1 MILAEQ
7 LGSWRRIM
15 AASSPSSH
23 GQPPDLSIPKHF
35 AQLKDPRR
43 AHRRLHLLQD
53 ILVIALCA
61 VIAGAQDWQEIE
73 TFGRKRH
80 DWLKRFLRLP
90 NGIPAHDT
98 FERVFDRLAPPA
110 FHHCFQGWVQ
120 AVSHALRIKHIA
132 IDGKTL
138 RGSGTAKL
146 GPLHLVSA
154 WATAQRLSLGQVAVD
169 AKSNEITAI
178 PALLDLLDVQG
189 ALVTIDAMGCQKAIA
204 QKVIDRGG
212 DYILTVK
219 DNQEHLLADIRQALN
234 AAGETDFAGLEHD
247 TYETRERGHGRQEYR
262 CYTVLHH
269 TAGLRDAAD
278 WAGLTTIG
286 FCYSE
291 RTVGGVSSE
300 EVRYFIGSR
309 KTSAKVYGKGLRN
322 HWGIENTLHWQLD
335 VNFAEDRNRVGRRSG
350 AENLALLR
358 RLTLSLLQAHP
369 AKLSIAKKRFAAA
382 LDANFLEEILRGD
395 GVLEKR

>member
-7 LGSWRRIM
+7 LGSRRRIM

-23 GQPPDLSIPKHF
+23 GLPPDLSIPKHF
-35 AQLKDPRR
+35 AKLKDPRR

-61 VIAGAQDWQEIE
+61 VIAGAQDWQEVE

-90 NGIPAHDT
+90 HGIPAHDT
-98 FERVFDRLAPPA
+98 FERVFDRLAPQA
-110 FHHCFQGWVQ
+110 FHNCFQGWVQ
-120 AVSHALRIKHIA
+120 AVGQALRIKHVA

-178 PALLDLLDVQG
+178 PALLDLLDVHG
-189 ALVTIDAMGCQKAIA
+189 ALVTIDALGCQKVIA

-219 DNQEHLLADIRQALN
+219 DNQEHLLMDIRQALN
-234 AAGETDFAGLEHD
+234 SAGEIDFAGLEHD
-247 TYETRERGHGRQEYR
+247 TYQTRERGHGRHEYR

-269 TAGLRDAAD
+269 TGGLRNVAD

-291 RTVGGVSSE
+291 RTVAGVSSE

-309 KTSAKVYGKGLRN
+309 KASAKVYGKALRH
-322 HWGIENTLHWQLD
+322 HWGIENSLHWQLD
-335 VNFAEDRNRVGRRSG
+335 VTFAEDRNRVSKRNA

-382 LDANFLEEILRGD
+382 LDADFLEEILRGD

>member
-1 MILAEQ
+1 MALA
-7 LGSWRRIM
+7 
-15 AASSPSSH
+15 SPVCQSQS
-23 GQPPDLSIPKHF
+23 PDLSIPKHF
-35 AQLKDPRR
+35 KQLRDPRR
-43 AHRRLHLLQD
+43 RHRRLHLLQD
-53 ILVIALCA
+53 IIVMALCA

-73 TFGRKRH
+73 TFGRKRRA
-80 DWLKRFLRLP
+80 WLKRFLQLP
-90 NGIPAHDT
+90 NGIPSHDT
-98 FERVFDRLAPPA
+98 FERVFDRLKPQA
-110 FHHCFQGWVQ
+110 FQNCFQEWVQ
-120 AVSHALRIKHIA
+120 ALRETLQIKHVA

-138 RGSGTAKL
+138 RGSGSAKL

-178 PALLDLLDVQG
+178 PVLLDLLDING

-204 QKVIDRGG
+204 QKIVDQGG

-219 DNQEHLLADIRQALN
+219 DNQEHLRADIQQSFAN
-234 AAGETDFAGLEHD
+234 ACENDFAGLEHD

-269 TAGLRDAAD
+269 TAGLRHVDA
-278 WAGLTTIG
+278 WVGLTTIG
-286 FCYSE
+286 MCYSE
-291 RTVGGVSSE
+291 RTSQGVSSD
-300 EVRYFIGSR
+300 EVRYFIGSK
-309 KTSAKVYGKGLRN
+309 KTSAKVYGKALRN
-322 HWGIENTLHWQLD
+322 HWGIENSLHWQLD
-335 VNFAEDRNRVGRRSG
+335 VAFDEDRNRVSKRNA

-382 LDANFLEEILRGD
+382 LDPDFLEEILRGD
-395 GVLEKR
+395 GILEKR